1 MKRVNKAIE
10 FAWGVMH
17 DAEKKSSVELGD
29 GTYIAN
35 PLQYNKALSELLDK
49 YVIQQ
54 EIAER
59 KFQRAKEAVASAPVS
74 LKNVT
79 LNGFHALT
87 QAFSPEMS
95 ALKDA
100 ERAAASKL
108 WWNTTIVNTIADHLN
123 TLAERQDKDI
133 DLFKRVCRA
142 SASLTQ

>member
-1 MKRVNKAIE
+1 MKKVNKAIE

-49 YVIQQ
+49 YVARQ
-54 EIAER
+54 EANQR
-59 KFQRAKEAVASAPVS
+59 QLKRAKEAIASAPVA

-100 ERAAASKL
+100 ERAAAAKL
-108 WWNTTIVNTIADHLN
+108 WWNTTIVNAIADHLN

-133 DLFKRVCRA
+133 DIFERVCK
-142 SASLTQ
+142 SSESLTQ